1 VQSNGI
7 ALALHGEAQ
16 HGASQLIGLLADRL
30 DRPLRAA
37 SFWLQIGAYSVPEQ
51 NQLAFRAVFCAA
63 NFEASWNKPPTDQND
78 YSPLIMWA

>member
-1 VQSNGI
+1 
-7 ALALHGEAQ
+7 
-16 HGASQLIGLLADRL
+16 
-30 DRPLRAA
+30 LRAA

-51 NQLAFRAVFCAA
+51 NELAFRAVFCAA

>member
-16 HGASQLIGLLADRL
+16 HGVRAFADRL

-37 SFWLQIGAYSVPEQ
+37 SFWLQIGACSVPEQ

-63 NFEASWNKPPTDQND
+63 KFEASWNKPPTDQND